1 MEDEPTCTQRD
12 EDAGIDRGVD
22 RGRDDGRRGDG
33 RWLRDVEGFEGLLVL
48 TNVEAGTTHV
58 DGVLGERGG
67 RRAAA
72 ASPGRSSGT
81 GSRRRSNVE
90 VRSTESYDVAFAALA
105 REDRA
110 RPSDAQLLGQMLRY
124 ALARSVWTI
133 PVVLIAVTLTF
144 FLVRSIGG
152 DPFRHGPLVGLT
164 GQGGWQKYGD
174 YQPQSIRDNMRRR
187 YGLDL
192 PWYEQYGNY
201 LVGVATLN
209 LGPSLSFRNRTVEE
223 IIAQQGP
230 VTLELALLALGL
242 AFALGIPIGLLS
254 ALHPRSAVASLERVS
269 SSLALSLPAFLVGT
283 ILIYVFAVRADLVPT
298 TGWDSWSAKILPVV
312 TLSLV
317 PLAYCVRLTRAAVL
331 ETLTHDYVRTARAKG
346 LRRRQV
352 ARPARAAQLARTRAE
367 RGRPAPRGDDDDALR
382 RRGRVRGP
390 RARPAL
396 RLGDDGERLPAADGD
411 DRRADLFVIT
421 ANLLVD
427 LALAALDPRLRA
439 D

>member
-1 MEDEPTCTQRD
+1 
-12 EDAGIDRGVD
+12 
-22 RGRDDGRRGDG
+22 
-33 RWLRDVEGFEGLLVL
+33 
-48 TNVEAGTTHV
+48 
-58 DGVLGERGG
+58 
-67 RRAAA
+67 
-72 ASPGRSSGT
+72 
-81 GSRRRSNVE
+81 
-90 VRSTESYDVAFAALA
+90 
-105 REDRA
+105 
-110 RPSDAQLLGQMLRY
+110 MLRY
-124 ALARSVWTI
+124 ALARLFWTI

-209 LGPSLSFRNRTVEE
+209 LGPALSFRNRTVEE

-242 AFALGIPIGLLS
+242 AFALGIPIGLFS

-269 SSLALSLPAFLVGT
+269 SSLALSLPAFFVGT
-283 ILIYVFAVRADLVPT
+283 ILIYLFAVRADLVPT

-331 ETLTHDYVRTARAKG
+331 ETLTHDYVRTARSKG
-346 LRRRQV
+346 LRRGRLLGLHV
-352 ARPARAAQLARTRAE
+352 LRNSLVPVLSAVGPLLGAMMTTLFVVEVVFAVPGLARHYVSATTASDY
-367 RGRPAPRGDDDDALR
+367 PL
-382 RRGRVRGP
+382 
-390 RARPAL
+390 L
-396 RLGDDGERLPAADGD
+396 LGMTVVLT
-411 DRRADLFVIT
+411 LFVIT

-427 LALAALDPRLRA
+427 LALAALDPRRRE
-439 D
+439 